1 MSARTALGPPPPP
14 QGPRPALPRPHLSR
28 RGPGRRDAAPRGH
41 TAGRFAPRPAAASPR
56 EVPLGT
62 GGAALCYRFGTP
74 ARLQETRVASPR
86 RSPEAARGPGC
97 APGAG
102 AGEGGRPPPPSLPP
116 LPARPPSP
124 RRWSWKGTVARS
136 GWSPPAPPRQ
146 QQEAPAAPAMP
157 VPPAPDSAL
166 TPPAPPTPLISAPGA
181 VPAGGAR
188 RSLGVRSQPIR
199 PR

>member
-62 GGAALCYRFGTP
+62 RGAALCYRFGTP

-97 APGAG
+97 APG

-157 VPPAPDSAL
+157 VPPAPDAAL